1 MQCKDRYDAEVHTIQ
16 YAEFKGINLIIG
28 SHTFTKF
35 FGIQSLALKW
45 NERIKELK
53 VVRLSKEHY
62 EATINKGGLKSNV
75 DNWIL

>member
-1 MQCKDRYDAEVHTIQ
+1 M
-16 YAEFKGINLIIG
+16 
-28 SHTFTKF
+28 
-35 FGIQSLALKW
+35 KW